1 MPPSRRPG
9 LSALLAGG
17 AVVLLVSILIGQ
29 KLGDRVLL
37 QTERRVPIIGSGV
50 TPVPEGAD
58 ASQHGELRNWK
69 RLQVVSVATDPAFPD
84 PRVTPPPR
92 PTQPPYTPP
101 PYHPTP
107 IPEVTLK
114 PLPPPVRGGIYTSP
128 PLPIPL
134 VSHDPGATETEPP
147 TLSPEERAN
156 VAPSVGATRP
166 PQEP

>member
-9 LSALLAGG
+9 LSALLVGG
-17 AVVLLVSILIGQ
+17 ALVLLVSILIGQ

-50 TPVPEGAD
+50 TPVPGAGGD
-58 ASQHGELRNWK
+58 TTVHGELKNWK

-84 PRVTPPPR
+84 PRVTAPPR
-92 PTQPPYTPP
+92 PTQAPYTPP
-101 PYHPTP
+101 PYRATP
-107 IPEVTLK
+107 IPVPTFK
-114 PLPPPVRGGIYTSP
+114 PVAPGRSLYTSP

-134 VSHDPGATETEPP
+134 VSHEPGATETEPP

-166 PQEP
+166 P